1 MTQRARLST
10 GKRIGLPAM
19 VFVAA
24 WCLGG
29 MALAQEKE
37 IRLIVRGDDIGS
49 CHAANEACIQ
59 CFREGIVRSVEIMVP
74 TPWYHEAVK
83 MLKETPGL
91 DVGVHLTLTSE
102 WQFYK
107 WGPVTHAPSLVD
119 AHGHFFP
126 MTSQRKDFPPRT
138 GFLQANPNLDEVER
152 ELQAQIELAL
162 ADLPNVSHLSS
173 HMGTPTASP
182 QLRAIVE
189 KLSKKY
195 RLPLEAPGTRPAGGL
210 GGSGATPEQKEAAM
224 VRIVEKLTP
233 GTWLLVDHPGLDVPE
248 MRAIGHLGYEKVAAD
263 RAGVTRAFTSDKVKQ
278 AIQRRGI
285 RLISYADYYRSR
297 PGTP

>member
-1 MTQRARLST
+1 MTQETRLST
-10 GKRIGLPAM
+10 ARWTGLPLLVLA
-19 VFVAA
+19 VA
-24 WCLGG
+24 WCLAGT
-29 MALAQEKE
+29 APAQEKE

-49 CHAANEACIQ
+49 CHAANEACIR
-59 CFREGIVRSVEIMVP
+59 CFRDGVVRSVEIMVP
-74 TPWYHEAVK
+74 TPWYKEAVK
-83 MLKETPGL
+83 MLRQTPGL

-107 WGPVTHAPSLVD
+107 WGPVTHAPSLAD
-119 AHGHFFP
+119 DHGHFFP
-126 MTSQRKDFPPRT
+126 ATSQRKDFPPRT
-138 GFLQANPNLDEVER
+138 GFLQAKPKLDEVER

-182 QLRAIVE
+182 ELRAIVQ

-195 RLPLEAPGTRPAGGL
+195 RLPLEAPGARPAGGL
-210 GGSGATPEQKEAAM
+210 GGPGATPDQKEAAM
-224 VRIVEKLTP
+224 VRLLEKLTP

-248 MRAIGHLGYEKVAAD
+248 MQAIGHLGYETVAAD
-263 RAGVTRAFTSDKVKQ
+263 RAGVTRAFTSDKVKET
-278 AIQRRGI
+278 IRRRGI
-285 RLISYADYYRSR
+285 RLISYADYHRSR